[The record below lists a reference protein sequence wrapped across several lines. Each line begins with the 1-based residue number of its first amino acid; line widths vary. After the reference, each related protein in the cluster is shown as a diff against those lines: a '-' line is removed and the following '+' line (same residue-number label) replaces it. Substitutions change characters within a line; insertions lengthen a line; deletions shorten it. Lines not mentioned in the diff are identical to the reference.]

1 MDKQRNYTISNTT
14 FQTHKTDTNQTSKIC
29 TYIKLVKWLELL
41 FRRNKGQQ
49 HQIWWLLLVA
59 LLIY

>member
-29 TYIKLVKWLELL
+29 TYIKLVKWLELSL
-41 FRRNKGQQ
+41 GGIKVNSIKFDD
-49 HQIWWLLLVA
+49 
-59 LLIY
+59 YC